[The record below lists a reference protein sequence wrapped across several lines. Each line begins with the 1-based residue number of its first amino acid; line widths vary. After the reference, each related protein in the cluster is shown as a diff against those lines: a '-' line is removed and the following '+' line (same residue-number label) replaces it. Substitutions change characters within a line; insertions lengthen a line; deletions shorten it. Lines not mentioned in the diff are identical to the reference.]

1 MNHRRSLQDC
11 VKRMLTRDPKKRLT
25 AADLL
30 KHPWMRINGVA
41 SDVIIT
47 PEVRAPPPSLALS
60 SPRTSMTPQRCAPPP
75 HLDPSRSVPLRG
87 FTCLFADALLAPPP
101 FPL

>member
-1 MNHRRSLQDC
+1 
-11 VKRMLTRDPKKRLT
+11 MLTRDPKKRLT

-47 PEVRAPPPSLALS
+47 PEVRAPPPPPLPA
-60 SPRTSMTPQRCAPPP
+60 PHPHRTRGVRPP
-75 HLDPSRSVPLRG
+75 L
-87 FTCLFADALLAPPP
+87 
-101 FPL
+101 